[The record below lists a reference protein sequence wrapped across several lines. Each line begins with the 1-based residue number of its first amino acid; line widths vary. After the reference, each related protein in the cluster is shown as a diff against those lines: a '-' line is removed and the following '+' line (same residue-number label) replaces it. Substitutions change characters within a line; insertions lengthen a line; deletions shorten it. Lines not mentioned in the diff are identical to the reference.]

1 MVEAET
7 ELAQAIDITS
17 AVVRGLRLLSV
28 LTARL
33 PAQCGMVVWLRIR
46 MRPAANNAPRM
57 VDRRVVSDGSH
68 QEG

>member
-33 PAQCGMVVWLRIR
+33 ARTVWYG
-46 MRPAANNAPRM
+46 
-57 VDRRVVSDGSH
+57 RVVED
-68 QEG
+68 